1 MKKEEIKDLL
11 SKLVDI
17 KAEGAAPIELSIGIT
32 KDNIVQ
38 GDCVVLK
45 SAPPIV
51 AQKLQEYGYHLDI
64 THYGVRVEKY

>member
-1 MKKEEIKDLL
+1 MKKDEIKDLL

-17 KAEGAAPIELSIGIT
+17 KAEGAAPIELSIGASV
-32 KDNIVQ
+32 NGMVQ

-51 AQKLQEYGYHLDI
+51 AQKLQEYGCHLDI